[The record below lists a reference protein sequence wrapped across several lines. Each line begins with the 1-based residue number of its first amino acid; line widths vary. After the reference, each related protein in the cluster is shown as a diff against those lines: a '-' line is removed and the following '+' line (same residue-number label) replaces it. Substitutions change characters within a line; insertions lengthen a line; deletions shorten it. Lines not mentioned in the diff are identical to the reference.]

1 MMTVVDDIKAQI
13 DIVDIVSETVKLRH
27 TGKNYTGFCPF
38 HPNTRTP
45 AFVVF
50 PGTQTWRCFGQCNE
64 GGDVFGF
71 VMKKEGWGFS
81 EALRYLAERAGVQ
94 LKPFAKE
101 DEVAKDAREQLS
113 AVLEEAASF
122 YRQQMLETRVGLATL
137 EYLHGRG
144 LNDQTIKIFGLGH
157 APDAWDVLNNH
168 LTNKGYSEQLLLD
181 AGLTSE
187 RDSGGSYDRFRNRL
201 TIPIHD
207 AFGKMVGFGGRV
219 LNPEDVPKYL
229 NSPKTELF
237 DKGRLLYGLDAA
249 RHSIREK
256 DQAVIVEGYLD
267 VIALHQ
273 AGFTNTISPMGTALT
288 EAHFRLMKKFTRR
301 IILALDPDAAGEKA
315 TLRGLETARQ
325 TMDQDPELRFDARG
339 LLYFEARL
347 KADIRVTTLP
357 DGKDPDEIVLEDPQI
372 WAQILENAKPIVVHV
387 METLA
392 AEKDIT
398 DAKVKSQVAERVLPL
413 IEDVAD
419 HVEREAYRQKLAHL
433 IKVDERALASTVS
446 SSIRVRRRPTG
457 LTDPTPIST
466 KIKDIKRNN
475 RILER
480 YSLQYFLQNPE
491 DMNYLDRILRGYEL
505 SEVSN
510 EDFIESDF
518 LEAYKIVRAALDQDE
533 YTPGDYIQRY
543 MPETIAEALEPDASD
558 EPVKDIQ
565 SDKLRSELVRT
576 ILRMRRNR
584 LDEQLEEILYV
595 QNSMTEVPEEIS
607 SSCQDLVTQQIL
619 LRKRIDDAL
628 QPSFS
633 PGKSENRSM
642 I

>member
-1 MMTVVDDIKAQI
+1 MTVVDDIKAQI

-71 VMKKEGWGFS
+71 VMKKEGWDFP
-81 EALRYLAERAGVQ
+81 EALRYLAERTGVQ
-94 LKPFAKE
+94 LKPFSKE
-101 DEVAKDAREQLS
+101 NVAAKDALGQLS
-113 AVLEEAASF
+113 AVLEEAVSF
-122 YRQQMLETRVGLATL
+122 YRQQMLETRAGLATL
-137 EYLHGRG
+137 EYLQGRG
-144 LNDQTIKIFGLGH
+144 LNDKTIKIFGLGH
-157 APDAWDVLNNH
+157 APDAWDALNKY

-187 RDSGGSYDRFRNRL
+187 RNSGGSYDRFRKRL
-201 TIPIHD
+201 TIPIRD

-219 LNPEDVPKYL
+219 LDPEDVPKYL
-229 NSPKTELF
+229 NSPKTDLF

-249 RHSIREK
+249 RHSIRER
-256 DQAVIVEGYLD
+256 DQVVIVEGYMD

-273 AGFTNTISPMGTALT
+273 AGFTNTVSPMGTALT
-288 EAHFRLMKKFTRR
+288 EAQFRSVKKFTRR

-325 TMDQDPELRFDARG
+325 TMDHDSEVRFDARG

-357 DGKDPDEIVLEDPQI
+357 DGKDPDEIVLEDPQA
-372 WAQILENAKPIVVHV
+372 WAQILDNAKPIVVHV

-392 AEKDIT
+392 AEKDIN

-419 HVEREAYRQKLAHL
+419 RVEREAYRQKLAHL
-433 IKVDERALASTVS
+433 IKVDERALASTAS
-446 SSIRVRRRPTG
+446 SSIRVRRKRQS
-457 LTDPTPIST
+457 LSDPFTIST
-466 KIKDIKRNN
+466 KIKDIQRTN
-475 RILER
+475 RILEH
-480 YSLQYFLQNPE
+480 YCLQYLLQNPE
-491 DMNYLDRILRGYEL
+491 SLNYLDRSLRECEL
-505 SEVSN
+505 SEVSS
-510 EDFIESDF
+510 EDFIEGDF
-518 LEAYKIVRAALDQDE
+518 LEAFKIIRAALDQDK
-533 YTPGDYIQRY
+533 YTHRDYIQTH
-543 MPETIAEALEPDASD
+543 MSETIAEELKPDESD

-565 SDKLRSELVRT
+565 SEKVLSELVRT

-584 LDEQLEEILYV
+584 LDEQLDEILYV
-595 QNSMTEVPEEIS
+595 QNSMTEVSEENS
-607 SSCQDLVTQQIL
+607 SLYKDLVTQQIL
-619 LRKRIDDAL
+619 IRKRIDDAL
-628 QPSFS
+628 HSSLS
-633 PGKSENRSM
+633 PGKGENRSM
-642 I
+642 V